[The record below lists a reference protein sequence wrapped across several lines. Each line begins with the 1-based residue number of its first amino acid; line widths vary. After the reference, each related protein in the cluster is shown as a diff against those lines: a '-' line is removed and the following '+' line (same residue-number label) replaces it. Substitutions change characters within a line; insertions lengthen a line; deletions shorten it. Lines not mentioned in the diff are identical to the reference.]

1 MHQQITNPRVL
12 SATAAS
18 PHWQASTGLLAAG
31 SQAVNPA
38 TGKLVPIW
46 VADYVLGNYGSGAIM
61 AVPAHDMRD
70 HAFAQQYGLPVLQV
84 VKASAA
90 EEEQQIPFTGQ
101 DTFLCYLHTESYA
114 VFIQHRCHADA
125 ALCLV

>member
-1 MHQQITNPRVL
+1 MHQQITNYRAL
-12 SATAAS
+12 SAAAAS
-18 PHWQASTGLLAAG
+18 PRVQALTGLSAAG

-61 AVPAHDMRD
+61 AVPAHDTRD

-84 VKASAA
+84 VKASAPEA
-90 EEEQQIPFTGQ
+90 EQQIPFTGKTQ
-101 DTFLCYLHTESYA
+101 F
-114 VFIQHRCHADA
+114 VFSTHRSCADFIRHHCDAHA
-125 ALCLV
+125 ALPLSM